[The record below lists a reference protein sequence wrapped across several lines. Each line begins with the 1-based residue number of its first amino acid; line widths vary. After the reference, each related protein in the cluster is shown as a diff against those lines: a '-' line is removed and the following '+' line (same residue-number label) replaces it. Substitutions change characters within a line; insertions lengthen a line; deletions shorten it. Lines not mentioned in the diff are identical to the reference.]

1 MTITDYIIE
10 KLNTLPDTKQREVLN
25 FVEALV
31 AQGRPEQQG
40 PLQQEWAGALK
51 DFRDKYTSLELQRKA
66 SEWRSD

>member
-31 AQGRPEQQG
+31 AQGRLEQQG
-40 PLQQEWAGALK
+40 TLQQEWAGALK

>member
-31 AQGRPEQQG
+31 VQGRLEQQG

>member
-31 AQGRPEQQG
+31 AQGRLEQQG